1 MPKRSSY
8 QPYGASGGGGGRKR
22 TLSKRSA
29 SSDSEDSEEELDF
42 EDEGLASH
50 QVLMRKHGQKFD
62 DDDDDDLEDEEDSS
76 EDDLDDVDDDEAAAE
91 AAALARIR
99 RKQTTHDDDEED
111 DEDDDDEEL
120 GNNNNTLQ
128 QKPQYDVHALHS
140 KLESIAWGNV
150 PWNEHLSVVANLDH
164 SRQGGPALLS
174 NKPSTAAE
182 PEDLDDVNDD
192 AQRELSFY
200 SQAHDAVMRALTHM
214 QKEGQRWQRPSDYF
228 AEMVKSDEHMAKI
241 QRRLLEEK
249 KQADES
255 EERKKQRAL
264 KRYSKQVQSEKLRE
278 KAREKKVNEESIT
291 KWRKERQRNGY
302 SPLQS
307 EADVDPEYIA
317 MALKA
322 KRQLQGKFGERL
334 AASAAG
340 KSKKRQARDDKH
352 GFGGRKRLKKQND
365 RDSANDMS
373 SYRPARFDEGWK
385 RAGKVG
391 NPKSASG
398 SPKNPKMM
406 KRPGKAKRA
415 ASRAKL

>member
-62 DDDDDDLEDEEDSS
+62 DDDDDDLDEDSS

-111 DEDDDDEEL
+111 GDEDDDDEEL
-120 GNNNNTLQ
+120 GNNNNMLQ

-214 QKEGQRWQRPSDYF
+214 QKEGQRWQRPNDYF

-241 QRRLLEEK
+241 QKRLLEEK

-264 KRYSKQVQSEKLRE
+264 KRYSKQVQAEKLRE

-340 KSKKRQARDDKH
+340 KSKKRQSRDDKY

-365 RDSANDMS
+365 RDSALDMS